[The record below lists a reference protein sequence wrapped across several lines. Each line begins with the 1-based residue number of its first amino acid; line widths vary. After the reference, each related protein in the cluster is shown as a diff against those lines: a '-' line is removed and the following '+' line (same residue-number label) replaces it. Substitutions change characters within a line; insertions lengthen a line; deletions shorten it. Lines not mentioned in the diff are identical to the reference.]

1 MSSKLNNKEFMRTS
15 NGRTQKVF
23 LQRKR
28 IQASNGS
35 MQKSVLKE
43 LQKITFSELFRDR

>member
-15 NGRTQKVF
+15 NGKTQKVF

-28 IQASNGS
+28 IQKSNS
-35 MQKSVLKE
+35 NMQKSVLKK
-43 LQKITFSELFRDR
+43 LQKITFSDLSRDR